1 MAKRRP
7 SGDGMVRKRED
18 GRWEG
23 RIVIGHKEK
32 GGRLVT
38 GDTKTYAGTR
48 TIVLPDSTAEL
59 LRCRKKNSYSVWI
72 FPNPLKPEAPMN
84 PSIAYRQLKAI
95 LTENSLPDLRF
106 HDLRHTFATH
116 ALANGVDAKTLSGIL
131 GHTKASFT
139 VDTYT
144 HTTTDMHRKAAEI
157 VGGFLTDY
165 RERRWLHGKAQK
177 PRRRQPPPEKRW
189 PLGRAVCGGLR

>member
-7 SGDGMVRKRED
+7 SGDGMVRKREA

-131 GHTKASFT
+131 GHTNASFT
-139 VDTYT
+139 LDTYT
-144 HTTTDMHRKAAEI
+144 HVTPDMQQEASYI
-157 VGGFLTDY
+157 VGGFLEDLLGKDLKPWQ
-165 RERRWLHGKAQK
+165 RDRPEGGARHG
-177 PRRRQPPPEKRW
+177 
-189 PLGRAVCGGLR
+189 

>member
-48 TIVLPDSTAEL
+48 TIVLPGQHCGIAAVPQKEFL
-59 LRCRKKNSYSVWI
+59 LRLD
-72 FPNPLKPEAPMN
+72 FP
-84 PSIAYRQLKAI
+84 
-95 LTENSLPDLRF
+95 
-106 HDLRHTFATH
+106 
-116 ALANGVDAKTLSGIL
+116 
-131 GHTKASFT
+131 
-139 VDTYT
+139 
-144 HTTTDMHRKAAEI
+144 
-157 VGGFLTDY
+157 
-165 RERRWLHGKAQK
+165 
-177 PRRRQPPPEKRW
+177 
-189 PLGRAVCGGLR
+189 

>member
-95 LTENSLPDLRF
+95 LKMCIRDSIGRG
-106 HDLRHTFATH
+106 R
-116 ALANGVDAKTLSGIL
+116 
-131 GHTKASFT
+131 
-139 VDTYT
+139 
-144 HTTTDMHRKAAEI
+144 RAA
-157 VGGFLTDY
+157 
-165 RERRWLHGKAQK
+165 
-177 PRRRQPPPEKRW
+177 
-189 PLGRAVCGGLR
+189 GRGGLPWAGS

>member
-59 LRCRKKNSYSVWI
+59 LGCRKKNSYSVWI

-95 LTENSLPDLRF
+95 LTETVCLTSVSMISDTLLPP
-106 HDLRHTFATH
+106 T
-116 ALANGVDAKTLSGIL
+116 
-131 GHTKASFT
+131 
-139 VDTYT
+139 
-144 HTTTDMHRKAAEI
+144 
-157 VGGFLTDY
+157 
-165 RERRWLHGKAQK
+165 
-177 PRRRQPPPEKRW
+177 RW
-189 PLGRAVCGGLR
+189 PTEWMPRPCPASWATPKPASR